1 MTIYYIYYIYLFFFI
16 GLFSAIIYILFRL
29 RRKFDPTLKRIKD
42 LDEDSEKDWK
52 QKQADALKK
61 RKEQV
66 YKTIEDVLRKFSRIS
81 KQDEQKLSKLQKSLV
96 QAGYNRE
103 DSIKIFI
110 GIKMVSAVA
119 FFLLYFYMGIAGDRP
134 LIIVLLMA
142 SLMTFLGYRFPDV
155 FLIFKV
161 RKRKETIAR
170 ALPDALDLLVISVEA
185 GLGLNAAINRV
196 GGDLKVR
203 CPPLSV
209 EMNRVN
215 HDLRTGVPREKALR
229 NLSDRNEIEDLK
241 IFVGAL
247 ILADRLGTS
256 IADTLRAQADSLR
269 TRIKQKAEEQ
279 AAKAGVKLLFPL
291 VFFILPA
298 LIMIL
303 MGPGLI
309 SVFRTFQ

>member
-1 MTIYYIYYIYLFFFI
+1 MTIYYMYYVYLLFFI
-16 GLFSAIIYILFRL
+16 GLFSGVVYVLFRL
-29 RRKFDPTLKRIKD
+29 RRKLDPTLKRIKD
-42 LDEDSEKDWK
+42 LDEENNKNWK
-52 QKQADALKK
+52 QKKVEALKK
-61 RKEQV
+61 RKEKA
-66 YKTIEDVLRKFSRIS
+66 YKTIEDALQKFSRIS

-119 FFLLYFYMGIAGDRP
+119 FFLLYFYLGIAGDRP
-134 LIIVLLMA
+134 IAIILLMA
-142 SLMTFLGYRFPDV
+142 SFMTLLGYRFPDI

-161 RKRKETIAR
+161 RKRKEIIAR

-209 EMNRVN
+209 ELNRVN
-215 HDLRTGVPREKALR
+215 HELRTGIPRETALR
-229 NLSDRNEIEDLK
+229 RLSERNDIEDLK

-291 VFFILPA
+291 VMFILPA
-298 LIMIL
+298 LILIL